1 MGPGPHWTGTA
12 SLRRTTRSWQG
23 RRRHARMP
31 CSGGCAAD
39 YPARFEDQPIVSGL
53 TASTTAAY
61 APDGRLFIAEKG
73 GRLEAREPGE
83 SAATTILDI
92 SHKVND
98 SYDRGLLGLP
108 SIASSRAMATS
119 ICSTSTTSAYSA
131 TATVRWSRGS
141 RGLAWTEQTTFRV
154 RRSCSAR
161 TSAGRVRHRPTR
173 WIACP
178 PTTART
184 LSAPWSLR
192 LKYVCTKLHA
202 KGFRNPFRFELR
214 DDGAFGVGDVGW
226 NSREEVDVA
235 RVGKSFGW
243 PCYEGRLRTAVYEDN
258 DHCAGPAGT
267 QARCRAPRA

>member
-161 TSAGRVRHRPTR
+161 VSGP
-173 WIACP
+173 CP
-178 PTTART
+178 APSNT
-184 LSAPWSLR
+184 LDRLPADNCSHAIGPVVSAPQVR
-192 LKYVCTKLHA
+192 LHQA
-202 KGFRNPFRFELR
+202 
-214 DDGAFGVGDVGW
+214 
-226 NSREEVDVA
+226 A
-235 RVGKSFGW
+235 RQGLSQPV
-243 PCYEGRLRTAVYEDN
+243 PL
-258 DHCAGPAGT
+258 
-267 QARCRAPRA
+267 RAP